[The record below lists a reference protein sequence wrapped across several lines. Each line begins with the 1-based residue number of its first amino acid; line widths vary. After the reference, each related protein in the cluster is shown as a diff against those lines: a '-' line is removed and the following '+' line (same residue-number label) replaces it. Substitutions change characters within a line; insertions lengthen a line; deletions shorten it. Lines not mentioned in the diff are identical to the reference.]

1 MIVYVNAA
9 ELIDGKQTYRVRIN
23 PAFTSH
29 AVEQKDGTLIITQ
42 ITGDGMHIVTRE
54 DSVAF
59 LKAWEGLFSD
69 A

>member
-42 ITGDGMHIVTRE
+42 ITGDGMHITSRE
-54 DSVAF
+54 DSQTF
-59 LKAWEGLFSD
+59 LRAWEGLFED